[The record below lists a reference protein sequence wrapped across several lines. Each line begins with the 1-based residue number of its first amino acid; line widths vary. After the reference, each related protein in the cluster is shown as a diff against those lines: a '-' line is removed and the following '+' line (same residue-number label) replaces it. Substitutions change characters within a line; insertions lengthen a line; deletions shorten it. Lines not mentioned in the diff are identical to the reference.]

1 MSFAFVF
8 PGQGSQSVGMLGALA
23 TADSAVRATFD
34 EASRVLGFDLWKLVS
49 EGPEEALNAT
59 ERTQPA
65 MLAAGVAVWR
75 VWRARGGAL
84 PALVAGHS
92 LGEFTALVCAEALPL
107 PAALA
112 LVRFRGQAMQAAVPA
127 GT

>member
-23 TADSAVRATFD
+23 AAEPAVRGTFD
-34 EASRVLGFDLWKLVS
+34 EASRVLGFDLWQLVS
-49 EGPEEALNAT
+49 EGPEAALNAT

-84 PALVAGHS
+84 PAGGCGHTLGGFTARLGGESPPLVAPRG
-92 LGEFTALVCAEALPL
+92 P
-107 PAALA
+107 
-112 LVRFRGQAMQAAVPA
+112 VR
-127 GT
+127 